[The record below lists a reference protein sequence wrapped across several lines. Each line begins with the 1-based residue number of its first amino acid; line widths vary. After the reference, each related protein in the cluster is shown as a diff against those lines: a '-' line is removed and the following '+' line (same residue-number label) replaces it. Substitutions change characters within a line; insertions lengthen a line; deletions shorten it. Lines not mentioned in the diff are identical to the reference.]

1 MKKGILIFDI
11 CSSTEILETLV
22 NSNHEA
28 EYINLIRK
36 MDTCLQILS
45 QYFSFK
51 NYKFLGDG
59 FILVINPDIKTEDV
73 VYLSFI
79 INKIGNYLLNDIT
92 DNYIQISLKR
102 KGFTFGYDIGDVSDF
117 HVSNKLEFAGKPI
130 NLSCRLQGS
139 LDKEEDAGCILFSLE
154 ARNNIESKAFKTII
168 NKSDR
173 ERTFKNICGDKPI
186 RCFFYNLEND
196 YVLNTINPKPE
207 KRLPPRIIKKEE
219 TEINVEDIFNNLDL
233 SYFLQNSK

>member
-22 NSNHEA
+22 NSGHEN

-36 MDTCLQILS
+36 MDDCLKILS
-45 QYFSFK
+45 QFFSFT

-59 FILVINPDIKTEDV
+59 FILVINSEIIKTEDV
-73 VYLSFI
+73 IYLSYI

-92 DNYIQISLKR
+92 DNYVQISLKR

-117 HVSNKLEFAGKPI
+117 HVANKLEFAGKPI
-130 NLSCRLQGS
+130 NLSSRLQGS
-139 LDKEEDAGCILFSLE
+139 LDKQEDAGCVLFSLE
-154 ARNNIESKAFKTII
+154 ARNNIESKQFKTII
-168 NKSDR
+168 NKSEK

-186 RCFFYNLEND
+186 RCFYYNLENNEI
-196 YVLNTINPKPE
+196 LNNVKTMPE
-207 KRLPPRIIKKEE
+207 KRYPIRIVKKEE
-219 TEINVEDIFNNLDL
+219 AEINVKDVFNDL
-233 SYFLQNSK
+233 NFSYFILE